1 MHQADD
7 KHGSLADNKKD
18 ATLTDSIPL

>member
-1 MHQADD
+1 MRQADD
-7 KHGSLADNKKD
+7 KHGSLRDNKD